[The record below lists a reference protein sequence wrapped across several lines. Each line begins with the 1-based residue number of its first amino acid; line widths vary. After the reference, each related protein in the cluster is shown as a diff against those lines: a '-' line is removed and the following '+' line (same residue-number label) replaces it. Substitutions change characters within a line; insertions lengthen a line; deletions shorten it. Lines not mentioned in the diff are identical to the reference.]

1 MSSKI
6 YFGVDV
12 CKETL
17 EFYGASVEGTLPNH
31 ALGQRRLLAR
41 LPKAAHLII
50 EASGGYERA
59 LVAKAHAAAVAVS
72 VVNPRQVR
80 DFARGVG
87 RRAKSDPIDAQM
99 LARFGAE
106 VTPPADPAPSRAQV
120 ALNELVTARQQLVEE
135 RTVLLQQGAQ
145 HSCKLV
151 CTLDRA
157 RLKLL
162 AAQIAK
168 LQLAISNTLQQQEAL
183 AQKAQRLQQADGVG
197 LVTAATCVALCP
209 ELGRLNKREVA
220 ALVGVAPY
228 NDDSGPRKGLR
239 HIAGG
244 RAKVRCALY
253 MAALSAIRKNKTLR
267 DFYQQLRQRNKPPKV
282 ALTAVIRKL
291 AILLNQ
297 LLKDPS
303 FELAP

>member
-12 CKETL
+12 CKATL
-17 EFYGASVEGTLPNH
+17 VFYGPGLEGALSND

-41 LPKAAHLII
+41 LPKDAHLII
-50 EASGGYERA
+50 EASGGYERE
-59 LVAKAHAAAVAVS
+59 LVAKAHAAAVALS

-87 RRAKSDPIDAQM
+87 RRAKNDPIDAQM

-106 VTPPADPAPSRAQV
+106 VTPSAAIAPSAV
-120 ALNELVTARQQLVEE
+120 ELSLNELVTVRQQLVEQ
-135 RTVLLQQGAQ
+135 RTVLLQQSAQ
-145 HSCKLV
+145 HRGKLV
-151 CTLDRA
+151 RSLDRA
-157 RLKLL
+157 HLRLLESQIDKLEN
-162 AAQIAK
+162 
-168 LQLAISNTLQQQEAL
+168 AIKSALEQEPAL
-183 AQKAQRLQQADGVG
+183 RQRAERLQSADGVG
-197 LVTAATCVALCP
+197 LITAATCVALCP
-209 ELGRLNKREVA
+209 ELGSLSKGQVA

-228 NDDSGPRKGLR
+228 DDDSGPRRGWR

-244 RAKVRCALY
+244 RARLRCALY
-253 MAALSAIRKNKTLR
+253 MAALTAIRTNKILR
-267 DFYQQLRQRNKPPKV
+267 PFYQQLRKRNKPPKV

-303 FELAP
+303 FEPAT